1 LQKRNYT
8 YYQRITQ
15 TIPKDIFRGK
25 VVIVGIGNTLRGDDG
40 LGPALIE
47 RLKGN
52 IGAVC
57 LDVGNAPEN
66 YAGKIVKEK
75 PDTILII
82 DALHLGKRPGEYEIL
97 VKGDISRRGLTT
109 HDISPTMFLE
119 YLEQETGADI
129 LVLGIQPGRLKMGDG
144 LSEPVKQALRQIEE
158 RLIECMS

>member
-1 LQKRNYT
+1 V
-8 YYQRITQ
+8 TQ
-15 TIPKDIFRGK
+15 TIPQNIFRGK
-25 VVIVGIGNTLRGDDG
+25 VVIVGIGNILRGDDG

-47 RLKGN
+47 RLSQLLHAGARLKGN
-52 IGAVC
+52 AGAVC

-82 DALHLGKRPGEYEIL
+82 DALHLAKRPGEYEIL
-97 VKGDISRRGLTT
+97 VKGDISRCGLTT

-129 LVLGIQPGRLKMGDG
+129 LVLGIQPENLKMGDG